1 MSAGDGTSTDATDGA
16 GMTGDEVLDSLVR
29 LGNGLPFNRHLG
41 TSVRSVGDG
50 EATTVLAASDALT
63 NHLGGVH
70 AIAELAPVEL
80 AGALAASSRLRP
92 LLERGFVPVVGELA
106 VRYVAPAD
114 GELLAHARVGP
125 EVLAPALAAADAGDK
140 PKAVADVE
148 VVDAD
153 DTTVAEARLTFLYL
167 DLSDTSVSDDPT

>member
-1 MSAGDGTSTDATDGA
+1 MSAGDGTSSDQADAA
-16 GMTGDEVLDSLVR
+16 GMTGDELLDSLVR
-29 LGNGLPFNRHLG
+29 LGEGLPFNRHMG
-41 TSVRSVGDG
+41 TSVRAVGDG

-140 PKAVADVE
+140 PRAVVDVE

-153 DTTVAEARLTFLYL
+153 DATVAEARLTFVYL
-167 DLSDTSVSDDPT
+167 DLSEVAVSDDPD